1 MRISR
6 AAEDEVAAEA
16 DPAAECPIQLLPQDV
31 LHNVLGRLPLYQ
43 ALACRPVS
51 RLFLDALS
59 SPPFLSSLPSL
70 RLLVLRHPRAASSPH
85 PSLHAFDPSFR
96 RWIRLPL
103 SFLPF
108 PSASPVTASPSLL
121 YLWVD
126 SVPFPHSIDPASK
139 SQTKSLV
146 VCNPLSGSYRLLPPL
161 GSAWSRNGT
170 VIAGPGG
177 SVVIITELAALS
189 YAPCPDRWLKF
200 PLSLPSKPRSPI
212 MMAGSVFALCDVGAL
227 WRSRWKLFSCGIA
240 DLGRAHGWA
249 PIERH
254 EWGDVFDIFKRP
266 RLLAGAGGRQLLMIG
281 GLRSSFVLDAPC
293 STVLIIRLD
302 LETMEWDEAGTMP
315 LEMYRCF
322 GGGFSSPLEVVAAG
336 ADAAGAN
343 NKVKVFGGDGKVWFS
358 GKKMRGKLAMW
369 EEGVGKSDG
378 GLWSWVDSI
387 PECPE
392 VRSEGDAS
400 PALAY
405 LADAPRGRVLVYGM
419 VLGDSQRVGD
429 QVVGVGVEAARAFHP
444 AWFTLGGVAAMT
456 TTDFKGNFFEFLP
469 FGLGA
474 AILPEDAIGALWDD
488 GVGSGVDDPS
498 L

>member
-1 MRISR
+1 MRVCQ
-6 AAEDEVAAEA
+6 AAGEEVAAGAEEEEEEEEA
-16 DPAAECPIQLLPQDV
+16 AAACPIQLLPQDA
-31 LHNVLGRLPLYQ
+31 LHNVLGRLPLHQ

-51 RLFLDALS
+51 RVFLDALS

-70 RLLVLRHPRAASSPH
+70 RLLALRHPRAASAPH
-85 PSLHAFDPSFR
+85 PSLHAFDPALR
-96 RWIRLPL
+96 RWLRLPL

-126 SVPFPHSIDPASK
+126 TAPFAPAADAAAK

-161 GSAWSRNGT
+161 GSAWSRHGT

-177 SVVIITELAALS
+177 SVVIVTELAALS
-189 YAPCPDRWLKF
+189 YAPSPDRWLKF

-212 MMAGSVFALCDVGAL
+212 MMSGSVFALCDVGAP
-227 WRSRWKLFSCGIA
+227 WRSQWKLFCCSLA

-293 STVLIIRLD
+293 STVLILRLD
-302 LETMEWDEAGTMP
+302 LDTMEWDEAGRMP

-322 GGGFSSPLEVVAAG
+322 GGGFSSPLEVVAA
-336 ADAAGAN
+336 AAAAAGAN

-358 GKKMRGKLAMW
+358 GKRVRGKLAMW
-369 EEGVGKSDG
+369 EEGAGKSDG
-378 GLWSWVDSI
+378 GLWSWVDGI
-387 PECPE
+387 PGYPE
-392 VRSEGDAS
+392 GMYRGFLFDA
-400 PALAY
+400 
-405 LADAPRGRVLVYGM
+405 G
-419 VLGDSQRVGD
+419 
-429 QVVGVGVEAARAFHP
+429 
-444 AWFTLGGVAAMT
+444 FTST
-456 TTDFKGNFFEFLP
+456 P
-469 FGLGA
+469 
-474 AILPEDAIGALWDD
+474 
-488 GVGSGVDDPS
+488 
-498 L
+498 